1 MNNLL
6 SFGVY
11 TWKTGMK
18 GLDSFGQSKGKKT
31 CASLKASSLEMF
43 IK

>member
-11 TWKTGMK
+11 TGKIGMK
-18 GLDSFGQSKGKKT
+18 GLDTFGQSKGKKT
-31 CASLKASSLEMF
+31 CVSLKASSIEMS